1 MLNKKLGGEK
11 QADKINILRDDN
23 KDKLTRL
30 HNDNKDNDLIDKLTR
45 FHDDISRARDQN
57 NEIIYELAQSI
68 FDDKGRSETPR
79 DIFDFIDDEEDR
91 SETQRDISDF
101 IDDDKDRSETP
112 KDISDFIDDKTEP
125 EPEPEQKPKPE
136 ATKKV
141 AEEFH
146 EVTMPVPDA
155 IKERVINDR
164 ELLDYFSRSKEVS
177 RIPKEYRS
185 YNVDTNKPIFEVYKY
200 YDVNSRVPRKEP
212 DITGNHIKIMQ
223 RRSGE
228 TIENIPIVM
237 TDDFKRKST

>member
-45 FHDDISRARDQN
+45 FHDDVSRARDQN

-91 SETQRDISDF
+91 SET
-101 IDDDKDRSETP
+101 P

-141 AEEFH
+141 AVEFH

-185 YNVDTNKPIFEVYKY
+185 YNVDTNKPILEVYKY